1 MHPYL
6 MEELARQR
14 ERELRGPAQR
24 YALLEPRRRRRPA
37 RHRPGRAL
45 TGVGLA
51 LPRGS
56 RDAC

>member
-14 ERELRGPAQR
+14 ERELRRPAQR
-24 YALLEPRRRRRPA
+24 YALLGPRRRRRPA

-45 TGVGLA
+45 VGIGLA
-51 LPRGS
+51 LARGS
-56 RDAC
+56 SDA